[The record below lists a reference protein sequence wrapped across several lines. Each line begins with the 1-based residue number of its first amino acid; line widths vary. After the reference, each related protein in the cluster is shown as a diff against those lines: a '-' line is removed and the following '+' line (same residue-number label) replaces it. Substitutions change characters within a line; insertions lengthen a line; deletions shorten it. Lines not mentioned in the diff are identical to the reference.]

1 MQHATRR
8 MGLAQADPTHPKLQR
23 HSDVGAGQL
32 SVIGV
37 QQIHRVVEA
46 RLPTPAQWAH
56 GLSRPTQQGNRRL
69 SASAAVKGTAMLL
82 RVRLMLLRVRLMLLR
97 VRLILLRVRLMLLRV
112 RLMLLR
118 VRLMLLTVQ
127 QRLARVM
134 TANVTTLLSAIG
146 RH

>member
-8 MGLAQADPTHPKLQR
+8 MGLTQADPTHPKLQR

-56 GLSRPTQQGNRRL
+56 GLSRPTQQARPTVGLARRP
-69 SASAAVKGTAMLL
+69 LL
-82 RVRLMLLRVRLMLLR
+82 RVRLMLSRVRLLLLR

-112 RLMLLR
+112 RL
-118 VRLMLLTVQ
+118 T
-127 QRLARVM
+127 ANAAKG
-134 TANVTTLLSAIG
+134 TANVV
-146 RH
+146 